1 MRTMDHHQSR
11 IRRLRRLLVAFMSG
25 AALVLLGSA
34 CPSTN
39 TYPIDFF
46 SEMHYQKS
54 FRAQE
59 APRLDIPP
67 GIVAITGGEPDYTFE
82 EARNLQNPLAGDPRA
97 IVRGQ
102 RLYQVNC
109 VACHGPQGDGKGP
122 LAVYWGLV
130 QGAVLPANLKD
141 PAVVARTDGEL
152 FWILTHG
159 FTSPQNQVQYP
170 GGVTNMPAFGKLLTS
185 EERWALVAFLRQLQT
200 QP

>member
-1 MRTMDHHQSR
+1 MMWQFFSSR
-11 IRRLRRLLVAFMSG
+11 LSRRFLLG
-25 AALVLLGSA
+25 VLAGSLLTILGSA
-34 CPSTN
+34 CVSSN

-59 APRLDIPP
+59 PPRLDIPAGVVP
-67 GIVAITGGEPDYTFE
+67 ITGGEPQYTFE
-82 EARNLQNPLAGDPRA
+82 EARNLQNPLANDPQA
-97 IVRGQ
+97 AARGQ
-102 RLYQVNC
+102 QLFQVNC

-130 QGAVLPANLKD
+130 QGAVPPANLKD

-152 FWILTHG
+152 YWILTNG
-159 FTSPQNQVQYP
+159 YTSPQHQTQYP
-170 GGVTNMPAFGKLLTS
+170 GGLTNMPAFGKLLTP
-185 EERWALVAFLRQLQT
+185 EQRWALVSYIRQLQQ